1 VVATAAFGFLTRD
14 VVVPVGCSSMTEK
27 GSGEACRSTTPA
39 AASMFRSRAVRRAPM
54 GRRSHDG
61 AAAVLPLLGLLLF
74 LTTPAIADEAPA
86 ISDADQEPASTM
98 DFAAT
103 RSALGAYEGGDA
115 RMDYNRLRDAL
126 TKDALRLLKAQAD
139 GGRSLEGQPVL
150 IHLQEAL
157 QRSVAGLPLADQM
170 KANVASIHVADRA
183 GESED
188 VVLFGIDNLRFSP
201 VIAIHRLASRYD
213 VLPAT
218 ATPTKGIFLGEI
230 RALDVTGDGVDEA
243 IVTRVDDG
251 SASPDYVDVLRW
263 VGGNDFF
270 KLIFSM
276 TLSSWGGPPCDYR
289 FVPAGSGQDIEVTL
303 PVVGVF
309 DGRIPHRADTQL
321 WKYDPTTDAFV
332 VRGESVEPPK
342 NVRQQLNEGERLLRL
357 AELQAA
363 VTAYHRAWSDPSLSE
378 DDELR
383 ADYRNFARF
392 REGELLAIL
401 GRETEARAALHDA
414 EMRGGTLG
422 AFARAFS
429 MNYSGPDGAV
439 HAWVALP
446 NAGHRWQYVSIDGVT
461 EEPAIPGQSADVLY
475 LGQPVA
481 SYLTAHPDAA
491 ATPDTVFT
499 TLRGWGLETTAA
511 VGVDL
516 DGDGTN
522 EFLFQTPK
530 DGAWR
535 VWVVHRSQGRWL
547 VDDSLR
553 WSITAFGDVLPLPKG
568 SAIRVTMAARRPGSN
583 AVALGNL
590 ERALTSS
597 DGRLVGL
604 EFPSLKP
611 LTWISQRGELSW
623 PDCLA
628 KLPY

>member
-1 VVATAAFGFLTRD
+1 
-14 VVVPVGCSSMTEK
+14 
-27 GSGEACRSTTPA
+27 
-39 AASMFRSRAVRRAPM
+39 
-54 GRRSHDG
+54 
-61 AAAVLPLLGLLLF
+61 
-74 LTTPAIADEAPA
+74 
-86 ISDADQEPASTM
+86 
-98 DFAAT
+98 
-103 RSALGAYEGGDA
+103 
-115 RMDYNRLRDAL
+115 
-126 TKDALRLLKAQAD
+126 
-139 GGRSLEGQPVL
+139 
-150 IHLQEAL
+150 
-157 QRSVAGLPLADQM
+157 
-170 KANVASIHVADRA
+170 
-183 GESED
+183 
-188 VVLFGIDNLRFSP
+188 
-201 VIAIHRLASRYD
+201 
-213 VLPAT
+213 
-218 ATPTKGIFLGEI
+218 
-230 RALDVTGDGVDEA
+230 
-243 IVTRVDDG
+243 
-251 SASPDYVDVLRW
+251 
-263 VGGNDFF
+263 
-270 KLIFSM
+270 
-276 TLSSWGGPPCDYR
+276 
-289 FVPAGSGQDIEVTL
+289 
-303 PVVGVF
+303 
-309 DGRIPHRADTQL
+309 
-321 WKYDPTTDAFV
+321 
-332 VRGESVEPPK
+332 
-342 NVRQQLNEGERLLRL
+342 
-357 AELQAA
+357 
-363 VTAYHRAWSDPSLSE
+363 
-378 DDELR
+378 
-383 ADYRNFARF
+383 
-392 REGELLAIL
+392 
-401 GRETEARAALHDA
+401 
-414 EMRGGTLG
+414 MRGGTLG